1 MTINVSARTL
11 VPSTLNLGS
20 GKDYRNDCFN
30 IDIDDSWYPDAIVD
44 FGGLDLGPDGIS
56 VSTQR
61 FGDVQVRPAFFDR
74 IIAND
79 VLEHVPDLMR
89 LMTNCLALLKE
100 GGVFEVSVPYDLSC
114 GAWQDPTHVRAFN
127 ERSWLY
133 YTDWFWYMGWSEARF
148 TLDRLQFVPSD
159 IGRGMAETLPL
170 GELIRVPRAIDSMSV
185 SLRKIPL
192 TPADRQTWDYWR
204 ERKRLAERE
213 RGPMAADAPPTID
226 LVTDLPAPSTA
237 AAPAV
242 PAAFAGGWAE
252 HGDRHC
258 VWIVTP
264 EGYTHSRAFDDCA
277 TALSEAFADL
287 GGSAPL
293 VRDPHDW
300 QGRAPIVIGPHLLP
314 PQADLP
320 PGSILVNFEQVS
332 TGEGWIGEAYLS
344 LLRRFPVLDYS
355 QRNQAALIGKG
366 ISHAGLIGIG
376 HSPSLLRIAPAPVK
390 DIDVLFY
397 GSINPRRKRIID
409 GLQARG
415 LEVVSLFDVYG
426 AERDA
431 SIARAKVVLNLH
443 FYDSAIF
450 EVVRV
455 SYLLANGICVL
466 SEGDEG
472 DPDVAPFR
480 GGLAICSY
488 ADLVERCAALVTDEA
503 TRTTVANVGQER
515 MMARRQADL
524 LREAMG
530 R

>member
-20 GKDYRNDCFN
+20 GKDYRSDCFN
-30 IDIDDSWYPDAIVD
+30 IDIDDSWFPDAVVD
-44 FGGLDLGPDGIS
+44 FGGLDLGPDGIA

-61 FGDVQVRPAFFDR
+61 FGDVQLRPGFFDR

-89 LMTNCLALLKE
+89 LMTNCLALLKT
-100 GGVFEVSVPYDLSC
+100 GGVFDINVPYDLSC

-133 YTDWFWYMGWSEARF
+133 YTDWFWYMGWSETRF

-159 IGRGMAETLPL
+159 VGREMAERMPL

-185 SLRKIPL
+185 SLRKVPL
-192 TPADRQTWDYWR
+192 TPADRQTWDHWR
-204 ERKRLAERE
+204 ERRRQAERE
-213 RGPMAADAPPTID
+213 RGPMAAASSNVGLAPE
-226 LVTDLPAPSTA
+226 PATQQHTA
-237 AAPAV
+237 SAPAV

-277 TALSEAFADL
+277 TALSEAFTEL
-287 GGSAPL
+287 GGAAPL
-293 VRDPHDW
+293 VRHPRDW
-300 QGRAPIVIGPHLLP
+300 HGRTPIVIGPHLLTA
-314 PQADLP
+314 QTELP
-320 PGSILVNFEQVS
+320 AGSILVNFEQVS
-332 TGEGWIGEAYLS
+332 MGEGWVSEAYLS

-355 QRNQAALIGKG
+355 ERNRMALIAKG
-366 ISHAGLIGIG
+366 IGHARLIGIG
-376 HSPSLLRIAPAPVK
+376 HSPSLLRFAPAPIK

-397 GSINPRRKRIID
+397 GSINPRRKGIID
-409 GLQARG
+409 GLRARG
-415 LEVVSLFDVYG
+415 LAVTTLFDVYG

-443 FYDSAIF
+443 FYESAIF

-480 GGLAICSY
+480 GGLVLCSY
-488 ADLVERCAALVTDEA
+488 DDLIERCAALVADEA
-503 TRTTVANVGQER
+503 ARTAVARVGQER
-515 MMARRQADL
+515 MLARRQADL
-524 LREAMG
+524 LREAMA